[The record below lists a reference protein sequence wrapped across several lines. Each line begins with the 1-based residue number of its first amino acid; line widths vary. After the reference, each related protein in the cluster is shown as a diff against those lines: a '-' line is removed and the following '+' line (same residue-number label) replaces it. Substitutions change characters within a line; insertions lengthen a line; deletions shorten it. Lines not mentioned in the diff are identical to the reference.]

1 MSALDKV
8 ITLTAQVCA
17 FHPKTRPSADP
28 YPLRVRGASERLGI
42 YFTFSRIS
50 TTLCSVNSVN
60 ASKRMVSKQATESGL
75 NILRAGSPGR
85 RQAVLFIH
93 GWACQAADYT
103 ALIDQISQQDD
114 KLQYIAV
121 DLPGHGASLTS
132 LCNPPSVSGFAT
144 LLVELLREL
153 RVEEVILVGH
163 SMGCRIVLETWSQLQ
178 AKVGTSVGGVV
189 FLDGSNYT
197 LRTPAS
203 QNTSSESVFSK
214 QKAEKAAVDVESMFS
229 PSTPAA
235 FRDTFTSHLRNLDQ
249 PFADALRKT
258 HIAFDH
264 ERMSAALTEVGR
276 QGTPFFSLQSTD
288 CDEQN
293 RRRPVRQGEETRW
306 MRFLRDRIP
315 QVEIVLVERAGHFP
329 HVDQTDTVAKV
340 MKVWVGDVL
349 ARDEGGKVIAA
360 KV

>member
-1 MSALDKV
+1 MPNREPEGPTRHKTLCRCQSKADAHCGTETLRTPILRRRLAPWKHQAIWRPLPCVSSDRESSSSAKANIRFEVCYAPFLPFIEHHSLYTSEVNNRGMSALDKV

-114 KLQYIAV
+114 KLQ
-121 DLPGHGASLTS
+121 
-132 LCNPPSVSGFAT
+132 
-144 LLVELLREL
+144 
-153 RVEEVILVGH
+153 
-163 SMGCRIVLETWSQLQ
+163 
-178 AKVGTSVGGVV
+178 
-189 FLDGSNYT
+189 
-197 LRTPAS
+197 
-203 QNTSSESVFSK
+203 
-214 QKAEKAAVDVESMFS
+214 
-229 PSTPAA
+229 
-235 FRDTFTSHLRNLDQ
+235 DTFTSHLRNLDQ